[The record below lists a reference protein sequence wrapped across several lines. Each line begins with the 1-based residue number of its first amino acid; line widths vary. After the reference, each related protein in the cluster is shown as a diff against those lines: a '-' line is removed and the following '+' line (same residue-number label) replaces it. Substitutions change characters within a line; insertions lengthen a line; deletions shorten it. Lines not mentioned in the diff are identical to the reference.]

1 MNSRKNQKGT
11 WIDIENYR
19 KIENEAKAKGQKIVY
34 LINAILRE
42 RYKRKETLSNEK

>member
-19 KIENEAKAKGQKIVY
+19 KIEAEAKAKGQKIVY
-34 LINAILRE
+34 LINSILKE
-42 RYKRKETLSNEK
+42 RYKRKEKK

>member
-1 MNSRKNQKGT
+1 MNSRKNQKAT

-42 RYKRKETLSNEK
+42 RYKRKEKKNNEE